1 MLNFCTLDVFTT
13 NEFYGN
19 PLAIVHV
26 PYVVTLSNTQKQTI
40 AREFNYSETIF
51 LHEEE
56 SKSDTIRVYPIDI
69 FTVTEEL
76 PFAGHPTVGAGWYLL
91 QSTKLDRVIVRT
103 KAGDILVRKEG
114 DGVRLKVPIDFKT
127 HAPYTYPLVKSFQKD
142 LRAED
147 FVNGLDDA
155 LPVVSIVKGMSFVL
169 LELTSVEA
177 LEKMQPYVERI
188 KVPDAH
194 LGEWKGFSSIY
205 VFVHTEGGVIRTRM
219 FEGSF
224 EDPAT
229 GSAASTLCGW
239 LAEAKGDG
247 QWSFDLVQGVEIGR
261 RSEIQVFVE
270 VAEGKVQSVELAGDA
285 VQVMEGK
292 VKVPK
297 V

>member
-19 PLAIVHV
+19 PLAVVHV
-26 PYVVTLSNTQKQTI
+26 LRVTALCNAQKQTI

-56 SKSDTIRVYPIDI
+56 SKVDSLPVYPIDI
-69 FTVTEEL
+69 FTITEEL
-76 PFAGHPTVGAGWYLL
+76 PFAGHPTVGGGWYLL
-91 QSTKLDRVIVRT
+91 QSTKLDRVILRT

-127 HAPYTYPLVKSFQKD
+127 HAPYTHPFVKSFQKD

-155 LPVVSIVKGMSFVL
+155 LPVASIVKGMSFIF

-177 LEKMQPYVERI
+177 LEKMQPYAGRVT
-188 KVPDAH
+188 VPDAH
-194 LGEWKGFSSIY
+194 LGEWKGFSCIY
-205 VFVHTEGGVIRTRM
+205 VFARTEGGIIRTRM
-219 FEGSF
+219 FEGSI

-229 GSAASTLCGW
+229 GSAASTLCAW

-247 QWSFDLVQGVEIGR
+247 HWSFDLVQGVEIGR

-270 VAEGKVQSVELAGDA
+270 VADGKVHSVELAGAA
-285 VQVMEGK
+285 VQIMEGNL
-292 VKVPK
+292 KVPK
-297 V
+297 E